1 MKKKVFI
8 VLTNILLLVVA
19 AGLIEFFS
27 YLKYD
32 HDIKYILNEYRS
44 VDEGLK
50 LEYLVPLRFD
60 IEIFRK
66 WFKDRTDYSDK
77 QGILILGSSYVAGT
91 RLADEQTFDYKLHK
105 VLKRPTYRRAT
116 PGGGPQYAYYMF
128 QSGLLE
134 KEAPN
139 VKYVVFVYN
148 PEHIFMLDSFQVSP
162 VYPVV
167 NLRYKVKDG
176 ELIQTESAFY
186 DFYSLFSVRNM
197 QSLIEKISFEK
208 MQRENK
214 IYDNF
219 NVMIKAIVESSK
231 KLYPDSEFVFLV
243 YPAHK
248 STFPRYANP
257 KDFDLPTSEIEY
269 LKSLG
274 CKVVDLNALIGGDLD
289 APKYKSDDKSH
300 PSAKVWE
307 EVVPALIKNKIIN

>member
-105 VLKRPTYRRAT
+105 VTKRPTYRCATLGGRSSVCVLHVSIRAF
-116 PGGGPQYAYYMF
+116 G
-128 QSGLLE
+128 
-134 KEAPN
+134 K
-139 VKYVVFVYN
+139 
-148 PEHIFMLDSFQVSP
+148 
-162 VYPVV
+162 
-167 NLRYKVKDG
+167 
-176 ELIQTESAFY
+176 
-186 DFYSLFSVRNM
+186 
-197 QSLIEKISFEK
+197 
-208 MQRENK
+208 
-214 IYDNF
+214 
-219 NVMIKAIVESSK
+219 
-231 KLYPDSEFVFLV
+231 
-243 YPAHK
+243 
-248 STFPRYANP
+248 
-257 KDFDLPTSEIEY
+257 
-269 LKSLG
+269 
-274 CKVVDLNALIGGDLD
+274 
-289 APKYKSDDKSH
+289 
-300 PSAKVWE
+300 
-307 EVVPALIKNKIIN
+307 